1 MAAAVKRVTIALAEL
16 RTASI
21 EDDDD
26 DARIADRVTSVNL
39 AGVRQQ
45 LAEDRQSN
53 ITTIT
58 AATLALQE
66 TAPAAT
72 SVSLS
77 GGITGNAPSG
87 CVVREKDC
95 FSFL

>member
-21 EDDDD
+21 EDDD